1 MSTRDDTGPAGS
13 TDASTPDAPLAFVT
27 GAAGG
32 IGSAIV
38 HQLLGIGARVIA
50 TDVDTD
56 GLAAV
61 SAGASD
67 PAEAD
72 RLRCEPLDV
81 TREAEVDALVDRVES
96 EWGPIEWGVNVAG
109 VLAVGE
115 VADSPLSDWERV
127 MAVNATG
134 VFLVSR
140 ALARVMK
147 PRGRG
152 ALVTVGSN
160 AGGVPRHG
168 MALYAA
174 SKAASSQLTRSLA
187 LELAPHG
194 IRCNVVAPGSTR
206 TPMQTAFQGDSGGE
220 ATVLSGSLERFRPGI
235 PLGRIADPDDVAN
248 AVLFLLSERA
258 RHITMAE
265 LYVDGGAALHP

>member
-1 MSTRDDTGPAGS
+1 MSTQPQGGPKTSAKE
-13 TDASTPDAPLAFVT
+13 APVALVT

-32 IGSAIV
+32 IGAAV
-38 HQLLGIGARVIA
+38 ARQLLEAGARVIA
-50 TDVDTD
+50 ADVDRD
-56 GLAAV
+56 GL
-61 SAGASD
+61 SRLTETIPDG
-67 PAEAD
+67 PATD
-72 RLRCEPLDV
+72 RIRFDPLDV
-81 TREAEVDALVDRVES
+81 TREAEVDDLVDRVEA

-109 VLAVGE
+109 VLAVGD
-115 VADSPLSDWERV
+115 VAESPLSDWERV
-127 MAVNATG
+127 LAVNATG
-134 VFLVSR
+134 VYLVSR

-152 ALVTVGSN
+152 AIVTVGSN
-160 AGGVPRHG
+160 AGGVPRSG

-174 SKAASSQLTRSLA
+174 SKAASSHLTRSLA

-206 TPMQTAFQGDSGGE
+206 TPMQAAFQSGSGGE
-220 ATVLSGSLERFRPGI
+220 SRVLSGSLERFRPGI
-235 PLGRIADPDDVAN
+235 PLGRIADPDDIAD
-248 AVLFLLSERA
+248 AVLFLLSDRA